1 MTIFIERSKTGIY
14 RNGNWLYL
22 PKLKSKLCPI
32 ALLRTYMKLA
42 QINKHSNG
50 YTFRGLCKR
59 GKSFRLR
66 EKDAHISYTTTRENV
81 FLIVCFY
88 HVTYEFESES
98 TL

>member
-1 MTIFIERSKTGIY
+1 
-14 RNGNWLYL
+14 
-22 PKLKSKLCPI
+22 
-32 ALLRTYMKLA
+32 MKLA

-59 GKSFRLR
+59 GKSFHLR
-66 EKDAHISYTTTRENV
+66 EKDAHISYTTARENV

-98 TL
+98 TLYSCLNVKELLAQSRRHI